1 MSPEQAKGF
10 LTFFMNTMENEHEI
24 TKRVIAAVPQDNCEY
39 KPDPKSKTAR
49 ELAFHVAGAD
59 VFFLDAVING
69 KFDMSGEEPQAP
81 PKISDI
87 LSWYET
93 NYADRIAKLKAL
105 PADKLTQVI
114 PAFGVFELP
123 AVMYLN
129 FMLMHMAH
137 HRGQLSAYLRPMGSK
152 VPRIYGGSADEPFEM
167 PAQA

>member
-10 LTFFMNTMENEHEI
+10 LTFFLTSMENEHEI
-24 TKRVIAAVPQDNCEY
+24 TKRVIAAVPQDTCEY
-39 KPDPKSKTAR
+39 KPDQKSMTGR
-49 ELAFHVAGAD
+49 ELAFHIAGAD
-59 VFFLDAVING
+59 IFFMDSVING
-69 KFDMSGEEPQAP
+69 QFDMSGEPPKAP
-81 PKISDI
+81 PRISDI

-93 NYADRIAKLKAL
+93 NYADRVAQLKAL
-105 PADKLTQVI
+105 PAEKLTHSI
-114 PAFGVFELP
+114 KAFGAFELP